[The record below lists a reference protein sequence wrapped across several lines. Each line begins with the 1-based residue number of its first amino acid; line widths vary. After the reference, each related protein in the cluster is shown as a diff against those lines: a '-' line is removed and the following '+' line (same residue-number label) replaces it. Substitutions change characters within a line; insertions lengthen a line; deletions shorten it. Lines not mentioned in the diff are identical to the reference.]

1 MPIIY
6 VLLRIIAYL
15 LKYLNKTLKLNGMAE
30 KLIAQS
36 VLADT
41 DKMIELV
48 LELKGQRNAVILVHN
63 YQKPEMF
70 KIADYIGDS
79 LGLSIKAAETN
90 ADVILFCGV
99 KFMAETAK
107 ILNPTKT
114 VLLPT
119 LDAGCSLADMAT
131 VEKLKEVKNLYPD
144 AAVVSYVNT
153 TADVKALSD
162 ICCTSANAVDV
173 IKSLPHKRVIFLPDK
188 NLGRYVQQHTDKEII
203 LWDGYCFVHDKLDF
217 DILMEFKQRYPD
229 AKIIAHPE
237 CREDLLK
244 LADHICGTGGM
255 AKFAKLDGSK
265 NFIIVT
271 ECGMTEKLRQDVP
284 EKNFLSFCNICP
296 YMKSTTLPL
305 VIRSLIHNVHQITLS
320 EDIIVN
326 ARKAI
331 DRMLAVTKNAA

>member
-1 MPIIY
+1 
-6 VLLRIIAYL
+6 
-15 LKYLNKTLKLNGMAE
+15 MAD
-30 KLIAQS
+30 LIAQS
-36 VLADT
+36 ILRDEDKLINLA
-41 DKMIELV
+41 
-48 LELKGQRNAVILVHN
+48 LELKKQRNAVVLVHN
-63 YQKPEMF
+63 YQRPEMF

-79 LGLSIKAAETN
+79 LGLSIKAAETS

-107 ILNPTKT
+107 ILSPEKT
-114 VLLPT
+114 VLLPN

-131 VEKLKEVKNLYPD
+131 VEKLEEIRKIHPD

-153 TADVKALSD
+153 SAEIKAMSD
-162 ICCTSANAVDV
+162 ICCTSANAVEIV
-173 IKSLPHKRVIFLPDK
+173 NSLPNKRIIFLPDK
-188 NLGRYVQQHTDKEII
+188 NLGRYVQQRTDKEVI
-203 LWDGYCFVHDKLDF
+203 LWDGYCFVHDKLNVDM
-217 DILMEFKQRYPD
+217 LMDYKNRYPD

-237 CREDLLK
+237 CREDLLN

-265 NFIIVT
+265 NFIVVT

-296 YMKSTTLPL
+296 YMKSTNLPL
-305 VIRSLIHNVHQITLS
+305 VVRSLVRNVHEINLP
-320 EDIIVN
+320 EDIIIN

-331 DRMLAVTKNAA
+331 ERMLKVSIKKD